1 MDSITAFLR
10 IRLSAGDAH
19 YGGGLVSGARIMEL
33 FGDLATEIAIRHDGD
48 EGLLRAYETIELFAP
63 VYAGDYI
70 EGRAVLTHVGRTSRT
85 MEFEAYK
92 VIAARPDISPTAAD
106 VLETPILIM
115 RARSTTV
122 VKAECQRLVSGTPRP
137 VEAGGDEEE

>member
-10 IRLSAGDAH
+10 VRISAQDAH
-19 YGGGLVSGARIMEL
+19 YGGGLVSGARIIEL

-48 EGLLRAYETIELFAP
+48 EGLLRAYEFIELFAP
-63 VYAGDYI
+63 VRIGDYI

-92 VIAARPDISPTAAD
+92 VIEARPDISPSAAD
-106 VLETPILIM
+106 VLETPILVM
-115 RARSTTV
+115 RARATTV
-122 VKAECQRLVSGTPRP
+122 VKVEHQRLTAIPPVSSQSQS
-137 VEAGGDEEE
+137 VEK